1 MDIFLK
7 LLGIFSTLSNAVQL
21 FIAYSWY
28 ILVTTFPHEEL
39 NDLENNKL
47 TRFGVSM
54 DEKLLKDFDQI
65 IDEKGYQN
73 RSEAVRDLVR
83 DAILQHHAANDAE
96 VVAGTI
102 MLFYN
107 HHQNQLVNEMLR
119 IQHNYHDHVL
129 ATTHL
134 HIDYDNCLEL
144 IVVKGVASELRELS
158 DQLITLKGVFY
169 GKLTVSPLN

>member
-1 MDIFLK
+1 M
-7 LLGIFSTLSNAVQL
+7 TV
-21 FIAYSWY
+21 
-28 ILVTTFPHEEL
+28 
-39 NDLENNKL
+39 ENNKL

-83 DAILQHHAANDAE
+83 DAILQHDAANDSKI
-96 VVAGTI
+96 VAGTI

-107 HHQNQLVNEMLR
+107 HHQNQLVNEMLS
-119 IQHNYHDHVL
+119 IQHDYHDHVL

-134 HIDYDNCLEL
+134 HIDHDNCLEL
-144 IVVKGVASELRELS
+144 IVVKGIASELRELS
-158 DQLITLKGVFY
+158 DKLITLKGVFY

>member
-1 MDIFLK
+1 MNLD
-7 LLGIFSTLSNAVQL
+7 
-21 FIAYSWY
+21 
-28 ILVTTFPHEEL
+28 
-39 NDLENNKL
+39 NNKL

-65 IDEKGYQN
+65 VHEKGYQN

-83 DAILQHHAANDAE
+83 DAILQYHSTNDSE
-96 VVAGTI
+96 IVAGTI

-107 HHQNQLVNEMLR
+107 HHQNTLVNEMLS
-119 IQHNYHDHVL
+119 IQHDHHDRIL

-134 HIDYDNCLEL
+134 HIDQHNCLEL
-144 IVVKGVASELRELS
+144 IVVKGIASELRELS

>member
-7 LLGIFSTLSNAVQL
+7 LLGICSTLSNAVQL

-39 NDLENNKL
+39 NDLKNNKL

-54 DEKLLKDFDQI
+54 DEKLLQDFDQI
-65 IDEKGYQN
+65 INEKGYQN

-83 DAILQHHAANDAE
+83 DAILQHKSTNDSE
-96 VVAGTI
+96 VVADTI

-107 HHQNQLVNEMLR
+107 HHQNKLVNEMLS
-119 IQHNYHDHVL
+119 IQHGHHDRIL

-134 HIDYDNCLEL
+134 HIDH
-144 IVVKGVASELRELS
+144 
-158 DQLITLKGVFY
+158 
-169 GKLTVSPLN
+169 